1 MGCLFATLYVKNCA
15 LPRPKLKSQIVHL
28 CVQQEP
34 VSIIHLHEVTAALYH
49 QSSIT
54 FTRASLCCTSK
65 YTTSP
70 NITTFLFC
78 RAMAANCKLRLVQFC
93 ETSGGKC
100 RVGVEQGN
108 GGSVVDI
115 TTIDP
120 SIPSDMKSFIQSWD
134 INTAAAAKSVVLH
147 LTCIYD
153 TSD

>member
-1 MGCLFATLYVKNCA
+1 M
-15 LPRPKLKSQIVHL
+15 
-28 CVQQEP
+28 
-34 VSIIHLHEVTAALYH
+34 
-49 QSSIT
+49 
-54 FTRASLCCTSK
+54 
-65 YTTSP
+65 
-70 NITTFLFC
+70 
-78 RAMAANCKLRLVQFC
+78 
-93 ETSGGKC
+93 
-100 RVGVEQGN
+100 GVEQGN